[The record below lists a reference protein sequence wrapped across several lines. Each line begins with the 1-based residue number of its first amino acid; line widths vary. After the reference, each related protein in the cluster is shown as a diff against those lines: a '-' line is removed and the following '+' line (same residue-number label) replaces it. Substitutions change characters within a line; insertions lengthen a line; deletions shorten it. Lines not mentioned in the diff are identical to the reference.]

1 MIKFLTVQR
10 SGNLISLSHSQ
21 TFTCSFSEEI
31 MGKTV
36 KKQNEHNTVK
46 KSLKDRL
53 NIDPKTFAVDVVF
66 DIIGCFLYGA
76 GMYNFAVASNFAP
89 GGVSGV
95 AIIINKLTNGLIPI
109 GLGTILINIPI
120 VIICFKAL
128 GLRFFFR
135 SAKTILFSAIIVDYL
150 MPLLP
155 LYKGEPIL
163 AAIFGGILAGAG
175 LACIYMRDS
184 STGGSD
190 FVIMAIRRKNPQLS
204 LGLISLAVD
213 GVVILFGGIV
223 YGTIDAALYG
233 LIMTITYS
241 LIIDKIM
248 YGNDSRKLMTIITTN
263 GDAISARINE
273 DIERGVTILN
283 GKGAYTHAD
292 KSVLLCA
299 CSNREVYKVKRI
311 CHEIDKKSFVMV
323 SSIDAAYG
331 EGFKRP
337 DAQ

>member
-1 MIKFLTVQR
+1 
-10 SGNLISLSHSQ
+10 
-21 TFTCSFSEEI
+21 
-31 MGKTV
+31 MGKADKKKVTV
-36 KKQNEHNTVK
+36 KNE
-46 KSLKDRL
+46 KSAGKMNLLEKLKI
-53 NIDPKTFAVDVVF
+53 NPKTLAVDVLY

-89 GGVSGV
+89 GGVSGI

-109 GLGTILINIPI
+109 GLGTVIINIPI

-135 SAKTILFSAIIVDYL
+135 SAKTIIFSALIVDCI
-150 MPLLP
+150 MPHLP
-155 LYKGEPIL
+155 LYTGEPIL

-204 LGLISLAVD
+204 LGLISIAVD
-213 GVVILFGGIV
+213 GIVILFGGIV

-248 YGNDSRKLMTIITTN
+248 YGNDSRKLMTIITTD

-292 KSVLLCA
+292 KNVLLCA

-331 EGFKRP
+331 EGFKRH

>member
-1 MIKFLTVQR
+1 MQLHSDVQYLLKEIEMENR
-10 SGNLISLSHSQ
+10 MKKKLNLKEKLRI
-21 TFTCSFSEEI
+21 E
-31 MGKTV
+31 
-36 KKQNEHNTVK
+36 
-46 KSLKDRL
+46 
-53 NIDPKTFAVDVVF
+53 PKTLALDIIF

-89 GGVSGV
+89 GGVSGI
-95 AIIINKLTNGLIPI
+95 AIIINKLTNGFIPI
-109 GLGTILINIPI
+109 GLGTVLINIPI
-120 VIICFKAL
+120 IIICFKAL

-135 SAKTILFSAIIVDYL
+135 SAKTILFSAVIVDYL

-190 FVIMAIRRKNPQLS
+190 FVIMAIRKKNPQLS

-248 YGNDSRKLMTIITTN
+248 YGNDSRKLMTIITTKGN
-263 GDAISARINE
+263 LISDRINTE
-273 DIERGVTILN
+273 IERGVTILN
-283 GKGAYTHAD
+283 GKGAYTGAD
-292 KSVLLCA
+292 KNVLLCA
-299 CSNREVYKVKRI
+299 CSNTEVFKVKRI
-311 CHEIDKKSFVMV
+311 AHEVDNKSFVMV
-323 SSIDAAYG
+323 SSIEAAYG
-331 EGFKRP
+331 EGFKNH
-337 DAQ
+337 DA

>member
-1 MIKFLTVQR
+1 M
-10 SGNLISLSHSQ
+10 
-21 TFTCSFSEEI
+21 E
-31 MGKTV
+31 
-36 KKQNEHNTVK
+36 KKP
-46 KSLKDRL
+46 SLKERL
-53 NIDPKTFAVDVVF
+53 KIDPKTLLVDIIF
-66 DIIGCFLYGA
+66 DIIGCALYGA

-89 GGVSGV
+89 GGVSGI

-109 GLGTILINIPI
+109 GLGTIIINIPI
-120 VIICFKAL
+120 VLICFKAL

-135 SAKTILFSAIIVDYL
+135 SAKTIIFSAIIVDYL
-150 MPLLP
+150 MPMLP
-155 LYKGEPIL
+155 LYHGEPML

-213 GVVILFGGIV
+213 GIVILFGGIV

-248 YGNDSRKLMTIITTN
+248 YGNDSRKLMTIITTK
-263 GDAISARINE
+263 GDDIAGRINQ
-273 DIERGVTILN
+273 DIERGVTVLN
-283 GKGAYTHAD
+283 GKGAYTKAD
-292 KSVLLCA
+292 KSILLCA
-299 CSNREVYKVKRI
+299 CSKTEVFKVKRI
-311 CHEIDKKSFVMV
+311 AHEVDDKSFVMV

-331 EGFKRP
+331 EGFKRH